1 MDIKGL
7 ITELLKQNRLLTP
20 LEQDI
25 LDTYNELSKK
35 PFDRNSAIRQS
46 QKNNINHPDIGE
58 DIFVEISAKP
68 TTVLKPWAAASDED
82 VYSNLISQLEAL
94 GKRELEAHRNGQ

>member
-46 QKNNINHPDIGE
+46 QKNNINHPDI
-58 DIFVEISAKP
+58 FLEISTNPA
-68 TTVLKPWAAASDED
+68 TVLKPWAAASDED
-82 VYSNLISQLEAL
+82 VYSSLMSQLEAL
-94 GKRELEAHRNGQ
+94 GKRELEAHRNDQ